1 MNKQANKVAV
11 VTGGSSGIGLA
22 TAKELIAEG
31 AKVII
36 TGRNQKAVED
46 TGKEIGAIG
55 IVSDQANLL
64 DMDALAAKTKTQF
77 GKIDILV
84 INAGIYSIVPFES
97 VTESS
102 YDSSMNI
109 NVKGVFFTLQKFVPL
124 LNEGASVILISS
136 VGAYSAPAPAHSVY
150 SATKAAINSLVR
162 SISFELAPKGIRVNA
177 VCPGPTETP
186 IFGKVGLPQEALQ
199 QMAGA
204 IQNKIPVK
212 RFGAPSDIAKLIS
225 FISSDDASFI
235 TGSEY
240 VIDGGI
246 SSVPIMS

>member
-1 MNKQANKVAV
+1 MKRQSNKVAV

-31 AKVII
+31 ARVII
-36 TGRNQKAVED
+36 TGRNKKGVED
-46 TGKEIGAIG
+46 AAKEIGATG
-55 IVSDQANLL
+55 FVSDQSNLS
-64 DMDALAAKTKTQF
+64 DIDALATKTKAEF

-84 INAGIYSIVPFES
+84 INAGVYSIVPFES
-97 VTESS
+97 VSESS

-136 VGAYSAPAPAHSVY
+136 VGAYSAPASAHSVY

-225 FISSDDASFI
+225 FISSEDGSFI

>member
-1 MNKQANKVAV
+1 MKKQSNKVAL

-36 TGRNQKAVED
+36 TGRNLNILESAA
-46 TGKEIGAIG
+46 KEIGATAFA
-55 IVSDQANLL
+55 SDQSNLSDIDL
-64 DMDALAAKTKTQF
+64 LVEKTRNQF

-97 VTESS
+97 VSESS
-102 YDSSMNI
+102 YDSSMDI

-136 VGAYSAPAPAHSVY
+136 IGAYPAPASAHSVY

-186 IFGKVGLPQEALQ
+186 IFGKAGLPQEALQ

-212 RFGAPSDIAKLIS
+212 KFGAPSDIAKLIS
-225 FISSDDASFI
+225 FISSSDASFI
-235 TGSEY
+235 TGLEY